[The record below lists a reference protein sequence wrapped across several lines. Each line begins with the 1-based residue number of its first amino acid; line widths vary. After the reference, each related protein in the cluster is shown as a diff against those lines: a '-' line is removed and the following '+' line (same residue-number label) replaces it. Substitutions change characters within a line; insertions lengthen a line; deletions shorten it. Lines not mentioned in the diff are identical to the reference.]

1 MQENEL
7 KHGSIFTHAFNFS
20 MIGTAVVDPI
30 GRILKVN
37 PSLSHILGFTE
48 NELISLTLRDITFSE
63 DFVKLDDYISQLLLG
78 KISSHQIET
87 RLLHKHNY
95 GIWTLLSI
103 SLVQSNEGN
112 PLYLIIQVQNITE
125 RKKVEERYFNFIER
139 SSEAMIIISNRKI
152 QYINE
157 TVLKFLNISEKEEI
171 IGKSVIDFI
180 HPDKRNISV
189 NYINRVEAG
198 ETIYRIEEIFG
209 RVDGK
214 FINVEFTAFPVY
226 NGEKNDMHVIMKDI
240 SEKKKTEQFLLNS
253 EKLNVAGQLA
263 AGIAHEVRNPL
274 TAIKGFLQI
283 MDRES
288 IGSKMYFDVLLSEVN
303 RIELVLTELL
313 LLSKPQNTK
322 HKFINLESIIEQVI
336 SLMSTQAIL
345 HNIEIKKEIN
355 TDTCMISCDENQLKQ
370 VFINFIKNSIEA
382 MPNGGPIYIKVFKRD
397 NDSILIHIIDR
408 GSGIPAEI
416 LKRIWEPFFTTKE
429 KGTGLGMMICN
440 NIIENHN
447 GKLQISSSPNGTTIG
462 IILPLNK

>member
-95 GIWTLLSI
+95 GIWTLLRI

-157 TVLKFLNISEKEEI
+157 TGLKFLNISEKEEI

-240 SEKKKTEQFLLNS
+240 SEKRKQNS
-253 EKLNVAGQLA
+253 S
-263 AGIAHEVRNPL
+263 
-274 TAIKGFLQI
+274 F
-283 MDRES
+283 
-288 IGSKMYFDVLLSEVN
+288 
-303 RIELVLTELL
+303 
-313 LLSKPQNTK
+313 
-322 HKFINLESIIEQVI
+322 
-336 SLMSTQAIL
+336 
-345 HNIEIKKEIN
+345 
-355 TDTCMISCDENQLKQ
+355 
-370 VFINFIKNSIEA
+370 
-382 MPNGGPIYIKVFKRD
+382 
-397 NDSILIHIIDR
+397 
-408 GSGIPAEI
+408 
-416 LKRIWEPFFTTKE
+416 
-429 KGTGLGMMICN
+429 
-440 NIIENHN
+440 
-447 GKLQISSSPNGTTIG
+447 
-462 IILPLNK
+462 